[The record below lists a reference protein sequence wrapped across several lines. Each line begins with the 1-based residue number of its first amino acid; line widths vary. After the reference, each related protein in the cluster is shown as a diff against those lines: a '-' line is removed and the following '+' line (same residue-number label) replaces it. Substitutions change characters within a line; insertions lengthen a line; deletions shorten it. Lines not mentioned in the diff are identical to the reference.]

1 MGLFK
6 RSSKSALS
14 QLQNYI
20 GDYELPSFPAIVM
33 SVLSDLRDPDVTMTE
48 IAKKLQS
55 DPGLHVKTLK
65 TVNSAAFGFS
75 VSVNDIFHAVNL
87 LGKSRLETIVLS
99 HAVNKSLPN
108 VELPFMKMKEFWN
121 AAARKAC
128 LARLLAKKIHPSTQM
143 ESFTAGLLQD
153 MALPI
158 LVTVKTVEY
167 EVIFERLES
176 DAGASLEELEREFI
190 NVDHS
195 AIGGLIAEQWGLP
208 EYLINAISN
217 HHNELKNE
225 IESAIQVVSFL
236 RWDNEDTAINT
247 ITDVA
252 QDAFGIKK
260 EAISEMIKVAFEEA
274 DTFSHAFV

>member
-1 MGLFK
+1 MRLFN
-6 RSSKSALS
+6 RSSKNDLS
-14 QLQNYI
+14 HLENYI

-33 SVLSDLRDPDVTMTE
+33 SILADLRNPDVTMPQ
-48 IAKKLQS
+48 IAEKLQG

-75 VSVNDIFHAVNL
+75 ASVNDIFHAVNL

-108 VELPFMKMKEFWN
+108 VDLPFMKMKEFWN

-128 LARLLAKKIHPSTQM
+128 LARLLARKYHPSTQM

-153 MALPI
+153 LALPI

-167 EVIFERLES
+167 EFIFERLGL
-176 DAGASLEELEREFI
+176 DAGASLEQLEMEFI

-195 AIGGLIAEQWGLP
+195 TIGGLIAEQWGLP
-208 EYLINAISN
+208 EHLIQAIAN
-217 HHNELKNE
+217 HHNKKDNKKAA
-225 IESAIQVVSFL
+225 AIHIVSFL
-236 RWDNEDTAINT
+236 RWDNEDTAKEA
-247 ITDVA
+247 ITEAA
-252 QDAFGIKK
+252 QDAFGIEK
-260 EAISEMIKVAFEEA
+260 EAMAEIMQVAFEEA
-274 DTFSHAFV
+274 DTFSHAFS